1 MTIKIAHLADTHLGY
16 KQYGIID
23 RELDFYDAFNNVID
37 DIIDKDVDYVIHC
50 GDLFEQPKPPIKA
63 LLVAQ
68 EGFTKLME
76 NDIPVIVIAGNH
88 DKLQRRATAIP
99 QELYENDNFHI
110 LTIQNPSIRLTDEL
124 VISGLPYI
132 RKDHEDV
139 VKGLLEDIYEDVKEY
154 KHKILMLHGGVS
166 KYFDFNPEF
175 ELDTIP
181 DDFDYYAMGHIHQR
195 IIEKDFKGGILSFPG
210 STEILNKGE
219 ISEYA
224 KNGKGYN
231 LLTIKENIEVEY
243 VNVELERKFI
253 DKQISYPKLEEK
265 LDELEKHIKE
275 DILTKSEKKP
285 VLLINVK
292 DGNFDRSDV
301 SRMIKEKLDNL
312 ALTIRISYQPTEII
326 DGPER
331 EEGKFLKPEELIHEK
346 LSTKYQ
352 NDDVGQ
358 LGVDLYRSLTKH
370 DIEETYN
377 ISETFYN
384 KKFKTPTGEDND
396 NQ

>member
-1 MTIKIAHLADTHLGY
+1 MTIKIAHFADTHLGY
-16 KQYGIID
+16 KQYGLID

-37 DIIDKDVDYVIHC
+37 DIIEKDVNYVIHC

-68 EGFTKLME
+68 EGFLKLMK
-76 NDIPVIVIAGNH
+76 NNITVIVIAGNH
-88 DKLQRRATAIP
+88 DKLQRKATSIP
-99 QELYENDNFHI
+99 QELYENENFHI
-110 LTIQNPSIRLTDEL
+110 LTIQEPTLRLSDEL
-124 VISGLPYI
+124 IVSGLPYI

-139 VKGLLEDIYEDVKEY
+139 VKGLLKDIYEDVKDY

-181 DDFDYYAMGHIHQR
+181 DNFDYYAMGHIHQR

-219 ISEYA
+219 ISEYDT
-224 KNGKGYN
+224 KGKGYN
-231 LLTIKENIEVEY
+231 LLTIDENIEVEY

-265 LDELEKHIKE
+265 LDELEEHIKN
-275 DILTKSEKKP
+275 DILTKSDKKP
-285 VLLINVK
+285 VLLLTIK
-292 DGNFDRSDV
+292 DGNFDRGDV
-301 SRMIKEKLDNL
+301 SRIIKEKLDNL
-312 ALTIRISYQPTEII
+312 ALTIRTSYQPTEI
-326 DGPER
+326 DD
-331 EEGKFLKPEELIHEK
+331 EGRPIEKPFLKPEELINEK
-346 LSTKYQ
+346 LSEKYQ
-352 NDDVGQ
+352 NKDVGQ
-358 LGVDLYRSLTKH
+358 LGVDLYRSLSRH
-370 DIEETYN
+370 DLEETYN

-384 KKFKTPTGEDND
+384 KKFKKATGEDND